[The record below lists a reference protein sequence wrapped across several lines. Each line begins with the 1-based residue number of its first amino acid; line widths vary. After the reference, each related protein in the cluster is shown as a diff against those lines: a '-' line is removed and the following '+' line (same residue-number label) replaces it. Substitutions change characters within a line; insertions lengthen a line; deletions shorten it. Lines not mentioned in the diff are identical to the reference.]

1 MPRGNPRTVQI
12 RLNLTP
18 QEAEELDRIVRES
31 GAPSRATFL
40 RGVAIGPAWA
50 TKLPAWRELTAIKT
64 ELRRIGTNINQLA
77 AQVNR
82 AAKSGEMTEAIWA
95 EVAKEL
101 RPQHRGLRKLG
112 SMISDQL
119 KRLRR

>member
-1 MPRGNPRTVQI
+1 MPRGNPRTIQI

-18 QEAEELDRIVRES
+18 QEAEQLDLNVRES

-40 RGVAIGPAWA
+40 RGVAIGPSWA
-50 TKLPAWRELTAIKT
+50 TKLPAWRELTMIRT
-64 ELRRIGTNINQLA
+64 DLRRIGTNINQLA

-82 AAKSGEMTEAIWA
+82 GAKAGEMSEATWSD
-95 EVAKEL
+95 VAKEL
-101 RPQHRGLRKLG
+101 RPSHRGLRNLG

-119 KRLRR
+119 NRLRK

>member
-18 QEAEELDRIVRES
+18 EEAEQLDRNVREA
-31 GAPSRATFL
+31 GAPARSTYL

-50 TKLPAWRELTAIKT
+50 TKLPAWRELMAIKT
-64 ELRRIGTNINQLA
+64 ELRRIGTNINQIA

-82 AAKSGEMTEAIWA
+82 GAKAGEMTEATWSD
-95 EVAKEL
+95 VAKEL

-112 SMISDQL
+112 IMISEQL
-119 KRLRR
+119 DRLRK

>member
-18 QEAEELDRIVRES
+18 QEAEQLDLNVRES

-50 TKLPAWRELTAIKT
+50 TKLPAWRELTMIRT
-64 ELRRIGTNINQLA
+64 EMRRIGTNINQLA

-82 AAKSGEMTEAIWA
+82 SAKTGEINEDTWSD
-95 EVAKEL
+95 VAKEL
-101 RPQHRGLRKLG
+101 RPQHRGLKKLG
-112 SMISDQL
+112 NMISDQL
-119 KRLRR
+119 DRLRK

>member
-12 RLNLTP
+12 RFNLTP
-18 QEAEELDRIVRES
+18 EEAEQLDLNVAEA
-31 GAPSRATFL
+31 GAQSRSTFL

-50 TKLPAWRELTAIKT
+50 TKLPAWRELTMIRT

-82 AAKSGEMTEAIWA
+82 SAKAGEMTEAAWSN
-95 EVAKEL
+95 VAKEL
-101 RPQHRGLRKLG
+101 RPQHRGLKKLG
-112 SMISDQL
+112 NMISDQL
-119 KRLRR
+119 NRLRK